1 MLQLSMKLVVFQSG
15 SGIHYHG
22 NKRYKKLF
30 LSYRKTYKNA
40 KKNQKCFQSKGMHSK
55 SILVW
60 IKDVLGWN
68 NKAGSQRT
76 MRVEGEQGTHSSSG
90 TTGGWPSPPPQCLK
104 SLIPFLYQGP
114 GKSKNSGLS
123 LHMCKGIM
131 CFSCHTNFSPNICP
145 QPF

>member
-60 IKDVLGWN
+60 IKDVLG
-68 NKAGSQRT
+68 
-76 MRVEGEQGTHSSSG
+76 
-90 TTGGWPSPPPQCLK
+90 
-104 SLIPFLYQGP
+104 
-114 GKSKNSGLS
+114 
-123 LHMCKGIM
+123 
-131 CFSCHTNFSPNICP
+131 
-145 QPF
+145 